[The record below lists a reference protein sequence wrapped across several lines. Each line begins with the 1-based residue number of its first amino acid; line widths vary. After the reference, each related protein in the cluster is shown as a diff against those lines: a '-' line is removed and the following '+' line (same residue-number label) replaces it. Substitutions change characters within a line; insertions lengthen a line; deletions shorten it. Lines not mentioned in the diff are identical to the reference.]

1 MRKYYYYENYCEECG
16 EPISD
21 RFTYC
26 YQHAFDKCKCGNMKK
41 RNQDYC
47 KECHEMYLEKEKR
60 LKFGY
65 AKCPICGDEFSFSG
79 YLNEIFDSHK
89 TILIANMITHYRHSH
104 QLSWNRSCHYISNKY
119 GEDAYMNAKKA
130 HNNRAKR
137 QILRKCK
144 DWLLDNDI
152 GAEHFLSLS
161 DNDAETINL
170 ISKVYKMKIAG

>member
-79 YLNEIFDSHK
+79 YLNEIFDCKYDNTLQTFTSI
-89 TILIANMITHYRHSH
+89 ILESKLPLYF
-104 QLSWNRSCHYISNKY
+104 K
-119 GEDAYMNAKKA
+119 
-130 HNNRAKR
+130 
-137 QILRKCK
+137 QI
-144 DWLLDNDI
+144 W
-152 GAEHFLSLS
+152 
-161 DNDAETINL
+161 
-170 ISKVYKMKIAG
+170 